1 MKKQPSRIQVP
12 FGFET
17 DNQQQGPHGNMWA
30 YGSFTSFS
38 LEQLQRIVEL
48 AQRME
53 MKKLV
58 LYPLHEETLRRVG
71 EVAEPFYRRVDRLQE
86 LLEQMEIK
94 VDTVIE
100 RWEGRRKKYTP
111 MDTSFRFLAEKY
123 RGPYFVYVTL
133 DMANKL
139 AAFNDFEMWIKKLRL
154 CVDMKFSTSSTL
166 HPRLQNTTHRWDAV
180 T

>member
-12 FGFET
+12 FGFEI
-17 DNQQQGPHGNMWA
+17 DNKQKGLHGCMWA
-30 YGSFTSFS
+30 YGSFEAFT
-38 LEQLQRIVEL
+38 LEQLQRIMDL
-48 AQRME
+48 AHRME

-58 LYPLHEETLRRVG
+58 LYPLHEETLKRVG
-71 EVAEPFYRRVDRLQE
+71 ETAVAFYRRADGLEE
-86 LLEQMEIK
+86 LLEQMDIT

-111 MDTSFRFLAEKY
+111 MDTSFRFLEEKFK
-123 RGPYFVYVTL
+123 GPYFVYVTL

-139 AAFNDFEMWIKKLRL
+139 AAFNDFDIWIKKLRL
-154 CVDMKFSTSSTL
+154 CVDMTSATTSKL
-166 HPRLQNTTHRWDAV
+166 HPKLESTTHRWDAV